1 MKLQEK
7 IKVLFTKTELS
18 KLLLIFL
25 GILLMGFFEVI
36 GVSAVIP
43 FVAVVI
49 SPESIYENIYLY
61 EIYSYFNFQSE
72 QSFIVFLGLLVIGA
86 MFITNFYI
94 AYMISVITYFS
105 NMQCHFIAVRLL
117 ENYLM
122 RPYDFFLNKNT
133 SELTKNIF
141 VEVGR
146 ATNGFIMQSLNVLSK
161 IIITSFLVFLLILVN
176 PLIAFIVAIILGSS
190 YFIIYQIAKKRLQK
204 LGEATTKGNYS
215 FYKAISQAFSGI
227 KDIKLHGL
235 EKDFVRHFEVPSKK
249 LSIYAA
255 QKKIITSIPRYLL
268 EVIAFGGI
276 IGIIIAVVLTT
287 PPEKTNTIMP
297 IISLYIV
304 AGYRLLPALQGI
316 YSGVGAMKYDYPA
329 LELVINDFESSKH
342 VEIKEKNNESIL
354 FKEKLEI
361 SDLSFQ
367 YLNSEKLVLD
377 KLNLVIYPNT
387 TVGIVGSTGSGK
399 TTLIDIIL
407 GLLKQKLG
415 SIFVDGIELGTKNIH
430 TWQENIGYVPQ
441 SIYLTDDSIEAN
453 IAFASPPNEIDK
465 AMIIKVAKMAN
476 LHDFITTLPSQYETI
491 VGERGARLSGGQ
503 IQRIGIARALYNNP
517 SVLILDEA
525 TSSLDNITENT
536 IMDSIEDLSHKK
548 TIIMIA
554 HRISTLKGCDIIHLM
569 SNGKIIESGTY
580 DDLINHSE
588 TFKKMAKNL

>member
-18 KLLLIFL
+18 KLTLIFI

-49 SPESIYENIYLY
+49 SPEIIYENIYLY
-61 EIYSYFNFQSE
+61 EIYNYFNFQSE
-72 QSFIVFLGLLVIGA
+72 QSFLVFLGFLVIGA
-86 MFITNFYI
+86 MFITNLYI
-94 AYMISVITYFS
+94 AYMVSVITYFS

-122 RPYDFFLNKNT
+122 RQYDFFLNKNT
-133 SELTKNIF
+133 SELSKNIF

-176 PLIAFIVAIILGSS
+176 PLMAFLVVTILGSS
-190 YFIIYQIAKKRLQK
+190 YFIIYQIAKRRLQK

-215 FYKAISQAFSGI
+215 FYKAINQAFSGI
-227 KDIKLHGL
+227 KDIKLHSL
-235 EKDFVRHFEVPSKK
+235 EKEFVRRFEVPSKK
-249 LSIYAA
+249 LSGYAA

-268 EVIAFGGI
+268 EVIAFGGV
-276 IGIIIAVVLTT
+276 IGIIITVVLTT

-297 IISLYIV
+297 IISLYIL

-329 LELVINDFESSKH
+329 LELVINDFESSKR
-342 VEIKEKNNESIL
+342 VDIKEKNNESIL

-361 SDLSFQ
+361 RDLSFQ
-367 YLNSEKLVLD
+367 YENSENLVLD

-399 TTLIDIIL
+399 TTLVDIIL

-415 SIFVDGIELGTKNIH
+415 SIFIDGLELDTKNIH
-430 TWQENIGYVPQ
+430 CWQENIGYVPQ

-453 IAFASPPNEIDK
+453 IAFASPPNKIDK
-465 AMIIKVAKMAN
+465 AMIVKVAKMAN
-476 LHDFITTLPSQYETI
+476 LHEFITTLPGQYDTV

-536 IMDSIEDLSHKK
+536 IMDSIGDLSHKK

-554 HRISTLKGCDIIHLM
+554 HRISTLKGCDIIYLM

-580 DDLINHSE
+580 DDLINRSE
-588 TFKKMAKNL
+588 IFKKMAKNL